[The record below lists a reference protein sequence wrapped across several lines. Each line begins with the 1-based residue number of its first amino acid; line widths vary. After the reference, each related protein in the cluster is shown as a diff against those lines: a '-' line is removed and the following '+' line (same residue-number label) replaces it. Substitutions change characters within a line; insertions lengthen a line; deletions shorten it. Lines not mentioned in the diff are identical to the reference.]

1 MKRRRSNA
9 RTTSLQKNPVA
20 FEKLEDRRL
29 MIVGALAPPADVA
42 PGAGFD
48 GVVELKMTSPDG
60 VSNCTGNLLESGR
73 HILTAAHCLTP
84 VDSPTPNVTRVDVT
98 FEMPSGNIQFGTNL
112 AAMQIHPF
120 WTGAVAS
127 VGDLAILELEA
138 YAPFQAEQYGLYG
151 ETPAANELNQIFTL
165 IGYGN
170 TGTGA
175 TGQQLG
181 TGGEKRLA
189 QNEVG
194 QISANGLQLVADFD
208 DGSNGR
214 NTLGD
219 SLGLGDNEGAIGQ
232 GDSGGSGMLV
242 GNLIM
247 GVSSFI
253 TDMDANFALSNFG
266 DTFTTTRVSQFIP
279 YITGFRDAAG
289 PLIVDMNLQEE
300 GNNFF
305 DDALEFSLNGTDLE
319 VRVNDVL
326 VYAKPFAG
334 VTSIEVIGSSDD
346 DTVTLDY
353 SGGDPV
359 PAGGF
364 DFSGNAGT
372 DTLAFVTEDSLVFD
386 YFNQS
391 LGSVTNS
398 ANSLEFETV
407 EQIEGGNGDDEFR
420 ISGFTFNA
428 PLFDGKGGSDSY
440 VINNANLSAN
450 LQLDAA
456 LPEGFSGGDRR
467 DFINREFRGIE
478 RFAAAVN
485 QNSPFGDTVIGIDG
499 VVGLDFVGWI
509 INGSRADYEIED
521 IGVFRRTLLLEN
533 FEDYSAGS
541 FGDSFNVLGT
551 QDEGITLR
559 GGAGD
564 DLFTIVGAGTD
575 LSTIQGEV
583 RVEGGAGFNSLWALN
598 KEGAP
603 SQVTIT
609 RDSITGIAPAA
620 IKYDNSN
627 FYGNGITGIVVW
639 GSDHG
644 DDTFVVDSMFDFNSL
659 RIDGFGG
666 DDHLMTT
673 SDVLA
678 TQIIW
683 DGGEGSDRA
692 EIQMVNS
699 PRLVTA
705 VDSGTNGF
713 DQLKLLGLGVADL
726 INVRD
731 TSVSNNVGNTTD
743 DIRYDGRTEQLSVLT
758 RAGNDVVTIDGSN
771 AERVYV
777 QSGNGDDVL
786 QVARTGQAS
795 EMELRT
801 GKGADRVRVNS
812 TNPNTVV
819 SVKTQHDADRVFV
832 GSTKNRDNGS
842 LDRIGGSLTIDA
854 GISAVNE
861 SDRLYINDRDTPDG
875 QIYRINEN
883 RVESL
888 SPRIFM
894 GLEHSQFEVL
904 LLDGTDQAD
913 EFEVSP
919 SAFTRFVIDG
929 NLPEKEEID
938 CSDEGDFLNLVVGSG
953 SGRNLQF
960 TNAAAG
966 AGYWGFENGFQG
978 VHFSSIERFNHVE
991 RLALG
996 SDAFEGA
1003 VIRVLDAETRDELFV
1018 IQPYESTFTGGVR
1031 VATGDVTGDGIP
1043 DIIAAP
1049 GAGRAPEVRIYDG
1062 VDGQLIES
1070 FMAYDQHMWDGVLLA
1085 TGDVGDSCA
1094 TDIVT
1099 TTGPGAARAEV
1110 RVWQNGTNAWEMVD
1124 SFLPFGSSHYRGAD
1138 VAVADFNGDGTADIA
1153 VGALHGRA
1161 HVAVFDGTVPGG
1173 QAELA
1178 RFLAF
1183 DDDFY
1188 GGVHVT
1194 VGNVLGSDIPELI
1207 VSAGHNNWASQFSS
1221 QVHIYDG
1228 ETLASTPGDFTAP
1241 DVAFQAFQNH
1251 HENRASTRIEAKDY
1265 DQDGLIDE
1273 IFAAH
1278 GPSGNSGQIHI
1289 FEPSNNTLV
1298 DSFFE
1303 LDHAFERGI
1312 FMG

>member
-29 MIVGALAPPADVA
+29 MVVGALAIPAAVA

-48 GVVELKMTSPDG
+48 GVVELAITR
-60 VSNCTGNLLESGR
+60 SNGNFTCTGNLLESGR
-73 HILTAAHCLTP
+73 HILTAAHCLT
-84 VDSPTPNVTRVDVT
+84 DNNAQPNVTRVDVK
-98 FEMPSGNIQFGTNL
+98 FEMPSGNIQLGTNL

-120 WTGAVAS
+120 WTGATTS

-170 TGTGA
+170 TGIGA
-175 TGQQLG
+175 TGQQPG
-181 TGGEKRLA
+181 TSRVKRLA

-208 DGSNGR
+208 DGSNGS

-219 SLGLGDNEGAIGQ
+219 SLGLGASEGAAGQ

-247 GVSSFI
+247 GVTSFI
-253 TDMDANFALSNFG
+253 TDVGGIGNLSNFG

-289 PLIVDMNLQEE
+289 PLIVDMTLQEE
-300 GNNFF
+300 GSDFF

-346 DTVTLDY
+346 ETVTLDY

-364 DFSGNAGT
+364 EVSGSGGT
-372 DTLAFVTEDSLVFD
+372 DTLAFVTGDPLTFEML
-386 YFNQS
+386 NQS
-391 LGSVTNS
+391 LGFVTNY
-398 ANSLEFETV
+398 ANRFSFNGIDR
-407 EQIEGGNGDDEFR
+407 IEGGSGNDEFR
-420 ISGFTFNA
+420 ISGFTRNA
-428 PLFDGKGGSDSY
+428 PLFDGKAGFDSY
-440 VINNANLSAN
+440 VINNSNLEVD
-450 LQLDAA
+450 LRLDAV
-456 LPEGFSGGDRR
+456 LPEGFSGGDSFF
-467 DFINREFRGIE
+467 DREFHGIE
-478 RFAAAVN
+478 RFTAAAN
-485 QNSPFGDTVIGIDG
+485 LNSLFPNTVVGIDTLAEWTIG
-499 VVGLDFVGWI
+499 GAE
-509 INGSRADYEIED
+509 ADYIPNVGNASR
-521 IGVFRRTLLLEN
+521 ILRLEN
-533 FEDYSAGS
+533 FTEYSAGS
-541 FGDSFNVLGT
+541 FENSFDVIGT
-551 QDEGITLR
+551 LEDGITLR

-564 DLFTIVGAGTD
+564 DQFNIIGAGTD
-575 LSTIQGEV
+575 LSTIWGEV
-583 RVEGGAGFNSLWALN
+583 RVEGGAGFNSLQALN
-598 KEGAP
+598 REGAP

-666 DDHLMTT
+666 DDHLVTT

-678 TQIIW
+678 TNIIW

-692 EIQMVNS
+692 EIQMVERT
-699 PRLVTA
+699 RLVTA

-861 SDRLYINDRDTPDG
+861 SDRLYINDRDTPSG

-929 NLPEKEEID
+929 NLPEKEDID

-960 TNAAAG
+960 SNAAAG

-1085 TGDVGDSCA
+1085 AGDVGGSCA

-1161 HVAVFDGTVPGG
+1161 HVAVFDGTVPGD

-1194 VGNVLGSDIPELI
+1194 VGNVLGSDLPELI

-1303 LDHAFERGI
+1303 LDRAFERGI